1 MTERYLL
8 DSNIFIEAE
17 NQSYPHEIF
26 PGIWKLFETYAK
38 RKIFFSLDKVYYEL
52 LKGHDFITEWAK
64 SNKDMFV
71 NSGYDGVRF
80 FDEMSNILNKHNCP
94 KKHQQTFLASAT
106 VADAFIVSYAKSH
119 ECTVVTR
126 EQATRNGFNGKVK
139 IPDMCRELEVRCI
152 TMTELLKELK
162 PIFILKKMDQ

>member
-26 PGIWKLFETYAK
+26 LGIWELFETYA
-38 RKIFFSLDKVYYEL
+38 RRQIFFSLDKVYNEL

-64 SNKDMFV
+64 NNQDMFV
-71 NSGYDGVRF
+71 DSGYDGVRY
-80 FDEMSNILNKHNCP
+80 FDEMSKILNEHNCP
-94 KKHQQTFLASAT
+94 KKHQQTFLGSAT
-106 VADAFIVSYAKSH
+106 VADAFIVSYAKSYK
-119 ECTVVTR
+119 CTVVTR
-126 EQATRNGFNGKVK
+126 EQATKNGFIGKVK
-139 IPDMCRELEVRCI
+139 IPDMCRELDVRCI

-162 PIFILKKMDQ
+162 PTFILDKTDH